1 MFWCKNNS
9 VLFIRSDRTSLLKHS
24 SLDIISTRLF
34 SKTFSNNFSARPR
47 KNDVLCVGWDVKP
60 YSLAASSSTKRPL
73 RHRSLSGCV
82 VSTVRPFSR
91 NILPHIVSFKLQTT
105 ATCGCMAAQ
114 VKVRVCGQGPL
125 PPRLNGGPVCDE
137 SAAENSTL
145 HKWILPIHR
154 PFFLQSS
161 TILLV
166 NSVRDWKTLRFC
178 KAHSKIGL
186 RSRVCQRP
194 SEMCVINVKWTE
206 LLILEVG
213 TN

>member
-1 MFWCKNNS
+1 VFWCKNNS

-154 PFFLQSS
+154 PFFYNLPQYYWS
-161 TILLV
+161 IPWGIGKHYD
-166 NSVRDWKTLRFC
+166 SVRPTARLDY
-178 KAHSKIGL
+178 GL
-186 RSRVCQRP
+186 VSASDRQKCA
-194 SEMCVINVKWTE
+194 
-206 LLILEVG
+206 
-213 TN
+213 